1 MVNRVEKGN
10 AAGVH
15 SRRRFLG
22 GSTTLLL
29 VLAFAAAIGI
39 HLIPSKSAVSE
50 EASPAQYLEIQ
61 TTVLRPEAVPTTVEI
76 SGFLR
81 PHRTVRL
88 AMEETGRV
96 AAKPFEEGAEIA
108 AGDLIVG
115 LDRGLIE
122 AELAESEALLAEV
135 ERTQVLTEE
144 RVMRARALSADRAI
158 SQDELDEREHDF
170 NVANAAVANRR
181 ARRDLTVE
189 HLERHRLSAPMG
201 GTLTEIDVEIGSHV
215 GAGEVIGRL
224 DDLSVLEIELSV
236 APEVRT
242 ALRMGDPV
250 NLWPDTEP
258 EENHMGSITRLADV
272 ADEIS
277 HKFEVEI
284 RVDNGE
290 RVLLA
295 GAPVRCRLPTGDPRT
310 ALLIPDEW
318 TTEVYTS
325 RSVYRVIREP
335 DQTPHVELVQI
346 DTRRV
351 REAPGLLEVL
361 SGLAPGDEV
370 VTERM
375 AELSHG
381 MRIVPSPS
389 VRFSS
394 T

>member
-1 MVNRVEKGN
+1 
-10 AAGVH
+10 
-15 SRRRFLG
+15 
-22 GSTTLLL
+22 
-29 VLAFAAAIGI
+29 LAFAAAIGI
-39 HLIPSKSAVSE
+39 HLIPPELAVSE
-50 EASPAQYLEIQ
+50 EVSPAQYLEIQ
-61 TTVLRPEAVPTTVEI
+61 TTVLRPEAVPTAVEI

-201 GTLTEIDVEIGSHV
+201 GTLTELEVEIGSHV

-295 GAPVRCRLPTGDPRT
+295 GAPVRCRLSTGDPRT
-310 ALLIPDEW
+310 ALLIPEEW
-318 TTEVYTS
+318 TSEVYTS

-381 MRIVPSPS
+381 MRIVPQPAASES
-389 VRFSS
+389 VAGS
-394 T
+394 